1 MAKKII
7 WSQTAQNYRKGILA
21 YWKKRNKSNTYS
33 LKLFEIFKEAVN
45 SISINPKIG
54 KATNLENI
62 RFIIV
67 RDYLI
72 FYKNNLEEIR
82 ILRIWDSRQ
91 NPDSLKV

>member
-7 WSQTAQNYRKGILA
+7 WSQTAQNDRKAILA

-33 LKLFEIFKEAVN
+33 LKLFEIFKESVN
-45 SISINPKIG
+45 SISINPEIG
-54 KATNLENI
+54 KATNSENI

-72 FYKNNLEEIR
+72 FYKNNLEDVI

-91 NPDSLKV
+91 NPVSLKL